1 MRFWRSAS
9 RPIREN
15 SVAGLVTLETARDV
29 AYVTLN
35 RPDKLNAITIG
46 LRDEL
51 LDVLGR
57 VGADADI
64 GCVVLRGAGKA
75 FCTGQDLAER
85 APILAG
91 TAIDLGAALEEGI
104 NRIVLDLARLPQP
117 TIASVQGPAVGA
129 GASLAIACDIVLAS
143 QDAGFHFGFTRM
155 GLVPDSGASWLL
167 PRKIG
172 LARASSALLGGAPIS
187 AGQAL
192 EWGLVSQLAQQ
203 ADSLDAIVRETAEQL
218 AGRSRD
224 VMRATKSLLSSSL
237 DSDLATQLKREATA
251 QTRAGHGDAYHAVLR
266 SFLERRS

>member
-1 MRFWRSAS
+1 MRFLRSAS
-9 RPIREN
+9 RHIRAN
-15 SVAGLVTLETARDV
+15 SVTDLIKLEMAKGV

-104 NRIVLDLARLPQP
+104 NRIILDLARLPQP
-117 TIASVQGPAVGA
+117 TVASVQGPAVGA
-129 GASLAIACDIVLAS
+129 GASLAVACDIVLAS
-143 QDAGFHFGFTRM
+143 QDASFNFGFTRL

-172 LARASSALLGGAPIS
+172 LARASATLLGGAAIS

-192 EWGLVSQLAQQ
+192 DWGLVSQLAPQ
-203 ADSLDAIVRETAEQL
+203 ADDLAAIVSETAEQL
-218 AGRSRD
+218 AERPQD
-224 VMRATKSLLSSSL
+224 VMRATKSLLSSSF
-237 DSDLATQLKREATA
+237 DSDLATQLKREAAA
-251 QTRAGHGDAYHAVLR
+251 QTRAGHGDAYRAVLR